1 MSKLNKDQKAILVMG
16 AFVLAGVVLADF
28 SLLWWSAA
36 CLVVAMALDI
46 WLFLRN
52 VQITI
57 GRFTIGSPG
66 TPRSR

>member
-1 MSKLNKDQKAILVMG
+1 MRDLSIDQKVILCMG
-16 AFVLAGVVLADF
+16 ALVFAGVVLADF

-36 CLVVAMALDI
+36 FFIAAMILDG

-57 GRFTIGSPG
+57 GRFTIGRPG
-66 TPRSR
+66 APRSR